1 MAQSRF
7 SRRALRVPSTSDVDV
22 PATPRASIPVYIIN
36 RDRLTSTRLLIEW
49 LLKAGTK
56 KITIL
61 DNASSYPPLLE
72 YYKSLPSGVE
82 CDVSTNLG
90 PWAFWKRRLNEKQSV
105 PYIVTDSDL
114 VPSEC
119 CPLDLIDKLQE
130 LLLSVPGC
138 EKVGPGLRLDNIP
151 DLSRDFITNG
161 DGKGWEGEGVYWKK
175 RHASGAFIAPIDT
188 TFAIYKAFA
197 PWTDADWTG
206 SVKNLR
212 MDMPYVVEHT
222 PWYTKKPF
230 TEEEQYYRDHANHQW
245 SHVTWPSPIN
255 S

>member
-1 MAQSRF
+1 
-7 SRRALRVPSTSDVDV
+7 
-22 PATPRASIPVYIIN
+22 
-36 RDRLTSTRLLIEW
+36 
-49 LLKAGTK
+49 
-56 KITIL
+56 
-61 DNASSYPPLLE
+61 
-72 YYKSLPSGVE
+72 
-82 CDVSTNLG
+82 
-90 PWAFWKRRLNEKQSV
+90 
-105 PYIVTDSDL
+105 VTDSDL